1 MSTKRFPLTA
11 RKKVFKNLKKYVKK
25 YESILRKKEIDYLI
39 DFKFT
44 SSQFY
49 CLPNVHKSEI

>member
-1 MSTKRFPLTA
+1 MSTKKFPLTV
-11 RKKVFKNLKKYVKK
+11 RKKVFKYLKKYVKK
-25 YESILRKKEIDYLI
+25 YKSILRKKEIDYLI

-49 CLPNVHKSEI
+49 CLPKVQKPEI